1 MNLFGLDLKVDK
13 KVISSLKRIHASKD
27 SFLSSSSSED
37 ETEEKSSLAD
47 RDWDHPPSNFFQT
60 EYS

>member
-1 MNLFGLDLKVDK
+1 MKRVMK
-13 KVISSLKRIHASKD
+13 KMGIIQEKKTIPTIHECVYY
-27 SFLSSSSSED
+27 LTQNSSSED

>member
-1 MNLFGLDLKVDK
+1 MNIIEYIY
-13 KVISSLKRIHASKD
+13 ISSLKRIHANKD

-37 ETEEKSSLAD
+37 ETEEKLSLAD